1 MTLPRRSE
9 QEIPGVLLQEVEL
22 LAEPVR
28 RSAEAAARRLAR
40 RLRDDPELF
49 DIPHEILCAALLD
62 QLGPRLREAVIP
74 QLLEAA
80 EEHTGR
86 IRSRTMMGQLIGTRR
101 QNVEKKF
108 FTAIGRSPQVPEPQS
123 SPDQAIRHADSGTRI
138 P

>member
-9 QEIPGVLLQEVEL
+9 QEIPEALLQEVEL
-22 LAEPVR
+22 LVEPVR

-74 QLLEAA
+74 ELLAAA
-80 EEHTGR
+80 EKQTGR
-86 IRSRTMMGQLIGTRR
+86 SRSRTMMGRLIGIRR

-108 FTAIGRSPQVPEPQS
+108 FTAIGRSPQEPEPRS
-123 SPDQAIRHADSGTRI
+123 SPNQAIRQADSGTRI